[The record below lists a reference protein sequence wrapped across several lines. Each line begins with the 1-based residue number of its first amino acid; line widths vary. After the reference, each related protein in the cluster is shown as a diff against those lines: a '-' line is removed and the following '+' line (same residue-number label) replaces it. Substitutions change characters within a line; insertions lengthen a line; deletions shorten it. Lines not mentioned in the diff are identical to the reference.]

1 MLQAKHERR
10 NALRSIRRTRHIF
23 EYVKYRACE
32 MMVEGG
38 RFVDGLK
45 AAVAGFFAGRQEVF
59 TVSIYC
65 VNGVCPSGLRDGIT
79 AVDSSMTSDS
89 MKVSCLV

>member
-1 MLQAKHERR
+1 MNEV
-10 NALRSIRRTRHIF
+10 RSVRPVLTKEEARHIF

-45 AAVAGFFAGRQEVF
+45 AAGVEFFAGVPVKFPCGCHCTDKGNCSNNCINELYQK
-59 TVSIYC
+59 
-65 VNGVCPSGLRDGIT
+65 GLP
-79 AVDSSMTSDS
+79 
-89 MKVSCLV
+89 L